1 MVTSQ
6 RSDAGVG
13 RTRPGRV
20 LILANDIDDLGGVQ
34 RFIGVLAAGLAARAH
49 QVRVI
54 AIAAGAAVQEDPPEY
69 QVTRLLAEPI
79 PPALQATDA
88 RKSFHLPT
96 RRALTARE
104 RSSQQAAR
112 LLQRELD
119 DGPPGVVIATQL
131 GCLEVLSRCDLGS
144 RSQPDRWSVIA
155 QYHSSFE
162 AASRSRDLARARAIG
177 RSADAFLLLTRE
189 DAQRFAAEGF
199 RNAGWIGN
207 PLGQWPDEVADPAS
221 RVVTFLGRYVPQ
233 KAPQVLLEAWQRL
246 HDRTPSLVREWE
258 LRMYGA
264 GRDEDLL
271 RQVAQGLAG
280 VSVHGSTSDPL
291 RVLAQGSV
299 FALPSLVEGM
309 PLALA
314 EAMSTGLA
322 CVAADCSSGVRELV
336 QHGRTGLLVDRG
348 DPAGLAEALQRL
360 LSSGEL
366 RRDLGVAARDH
377 VLPMRPQA
385 VLDQWEALLA
395 EVER

>member
-1 MVTSQ
+1 MVTPQ
-6 RSDAGVG
+6 VSDARVG
-13 RTRPGRV
+13 RAKPGRV
-20 LILANDIDDLGGVQ
+20 LILTNDIDDLGGVQ
-34 RFIGVLAAGLAARAH
+34 RFIGVLAAGLAARAYE
-49 QVRVI
+49 VRVI
-54 AIAAGAAVQEDPPEY
+54 AIAAGVAVQDDPPEY
-69 QVTRLLAEPI
+69 RVTRLLAEPI

-96 RRALTARE
+96 RRAMTARE

-131 GCLEVLSRCDLGS
+131 GCLEVLNGCDLGTRS
-144 RSQPDRWSVIA
+144 RRDRWSVIA

-162 AASRSRDLARARAIG
+162 AASRSRDLARAQAIG
-177 RSADAFLLLTRE
+177 RSADAFLLLTKE

-207 PLGQWPDEVADPAS
+207 PLGQWPNEVADPAS
-221 RVVTFLGRYVPQ
+221 QVVTFLGRYVPQ

-246 HDRTPSLVREWE
+246 HDRTPAVVKDWE

-264 GRDEDLL
+264 GRDEDLV
-271 RQVAQGLAG
+271 RQTAQGLAG

-314 EAMSTGLA
+314 KAMSVGLA
-322 CVAADCSSGVRELV
+322 CVSADCSSGVRELV
-336 QHGRTGLLVDRG
+336 TQGRTGLLVDRG
-348 DPAGLAEALQRL
+348 DPPGLAEALQRL
-360 LSSGEL
+360 MSSHEL

-385 VLDQWEALLA
+385 VLDQWEVLLA
-395 EVER
+395 ELER